1 MRMKRRSFLQLGL
14 AAGGG
19 SLLAS
24 RRAAALDPKELLKY
38 LCPPDGEPPDA
49 QTPSPKARPFVA
61 ELFVPPIKQP
71 VAALDPPPDPRA
83 HQLYEEYPPKK
94 LYEIREQEFR
104 WVYHPDRPYNAGSW
118 GWGFDGTTPGPTY
131 HARYGEPV
139 LVRRFNNL
147 PPVGEGH
154 VGFALPST
162 SSHLHNGHTASES
175 DGSPQDWIDSGEYWD
190 HHYCN
195 FPSGHDAREKLS
207 TLWYHDHRNDFTA
220 ANVYAG
226 LDGFYLL
233 FDEEDTGNENDPPPA
248 WGLPSG
254 KYDVPL
260 ILHDVLFYPDL
271 DGERAGQVRWSPFN
285 TAGILGDRYTV
296 NRRIQPFFKV
306 ERRKYRL
313 RILNGGPSRFYQL
326 FLRSGK
332 NYKNFTVITGDGNFL
347 PEPLLAESIY
357 LSVAQRVDVII
368 DFAEYNVGAKVE
380 LVNKLRQIQGAGPMG
395 GLWDRGDID
404 TLMQFQ
410 VVAASGKDPSR
421 VPDKFRPLPT
431 IDMSLVRQE
440 RTFVFDY
447 VGGLWTVN
455 GKIFEPNRID
465 AGIEQGSAEVWTI
478 RNGGNNWSH
487 PIHSHFTE
495 YLLLEV
501 NGRPVSSNQVQA
513 ANEKEIGEVATTK
526 SELEQYFS
534 GPSAQRKPVNRFMGG
549 QRRDIATLLP
559 GDEIKI
565 YQRWTDFLGKYVMHC
580 HNVVHEDHAMMI
592 RWDIMP
598 PGKGFTGPREA
609 SEVYHKPTEPPHL
622 EERPASP
629 TAQDD
634 QGPPPTPPT
643 KP

>member
-118 GWGFDGTTPGPTY
+118 GWGLDGTTPGPTY

-260 ILHDVLFYPDL
+260 ILHDVLFD
-271 DGERAGQVRWSPFN
+271 ANGQVRWSPFN

-395 GLWDRGDID
+395 GLWDRGDVD

-431 IDMSLVRQE
+431 IDLSLVRQE

-465 AGIEQGSAEVWTI
+465 AGIEQGSAEIWTI

-513 ANEKEIGEVATTK
+513 ATEKETGEVATTK

-609 SEVYHKPTEPPHL
+609 SEVYHKPIEPPHL

-629 TAQDD
+629 TTPAD

-643 KP
+643 KR

>member
-1 MRMKRRSFLQLGL
+1 MIQRRDCLKIGL
-14 AAGGG
+14 AAGGAA
-19 SLLAS
+19 LLA
-24 RRAAALDPKELLKY
+24 RGGVEAQDPKELLKY

-61 ELFVPPIKQP
+61 PLFVPPIKQP

-83 HQLYEEYPPKK
+83 HQRYEEFPPKK
-94 LYEIREQEFR
+94 FYEIREQEFR
-104 WVYHPDRPYNAGSW
+104 WVYHPDPPYNAGSW
-118 GWGFDGTTPGPTY
+118 SWGCDGSTPGPTY

-139 LVRRFNNL
+139 LVRRVNAL
-147 PPVGEGH
+147 PPVGAGH
-154 VGFALPST
+154 VNFALPST

-175 DGSPQDWIDSGEYWD
+175 DGSPQDWIDSGEFWD

-195 FPSGHDAREKLS
+195 FPSAHDPREKLA
-207 TLWYHDHRNDFTA
+207 TLWYHDHRLDFTA
-220 ANVYAG
+220 TNVYAG

-260 ILHDVLFYPDL
+260 ILHDVMFD
-271 DGERAGQVRWSPFN
+271 ANGQARWSPFN

-296 NRRIQPFFKV
+296 NRRIQPFFQV
-306 ERRKYRL
+306 ERRKYRF

-326 FLRSGK
+326 FLSSG
-332 NYKNFTVITGDGNFL
+332 KNFTVITGDGNFL
-347 PEPLLAESIY
+347 PEPLEAESIY

-368 DFAEYNVGAKVE
+368 DFAQYNVGAKVE
-380 LVNKLRQIQGAGPMG
+380 LLNKLRQIQGQGPMG
-395 GLWDRGDID
+395 GLWGQGDPLI
-404 TLMQFQ
+404 QFQ

-421 VPDKFRPLPT
+421 VPDKFRALPP
-431 IDMSLVRQE
+431 IDMSLVKRE

-455 GKIFEPNRID
+455 GRIFEPNRID
-465 AGIEQGSAEVWTI
+465 AGIEQGTSEIWTI

-495 YLLLEV
+495 YMLLEV
-501 NGRPVSSNQVQA
+501 NGRPVRYGDVQA
-513 ANEKEIGEVATTK
+513 GTGEDTGDAATVK
-526 SELEQYFS
+526 SELESYFTP
-534 GPSAQRKPVNRFMGG
+534 GSAKKPVNRFMGG
-549 QRRDIATLLP
+549 KRRDIATLLP

-565 YQRWTDFLGKYVMHC
+565 YMHWTDFLGKYIMHC
-580 HNVVHEDHAMMI
+580 HNVVHEDHAMMV
-592 RWDIMP
+592 RWDIMER
-598 PGKGFTGPREA
+598 GKGFAGPRDA
-609 SEVYHKPTEPPHL
+609 SEVYHKPDELPHL
-622 EERPASP
+622 EPRPASP
-629 TAQDD
+629 TAQED